1 MTLRKAI
8 LSVVI
13 IAAFIASH
21 FIQGSL
27 NHDRETF
34 GLTRTAIISNAPPI
48 LAFTTVALGGF
59 RGLIAN
65 TLWIRTTELQEDGK
79 YFEAV
84 QLADWI
90 TKLQPHFTSVW
101 VHQAWNMAYNISV
114 KFPNPEDRWLWV
126 QRAIELLRDEGM
138 RYNPHEALMYRE
150 LGWIYQHKMGA
161 YLDDAHMTYKAR
173 WARQIEDIIPGGR
186 PDYATLLKPD
196 TAANSN
202 RVAIMVNKFKLVP
215 SIMK

>member
-65 TLWIRTTELQEDGK
+65 TLWIRTTELQDDGK
-79 YFEAV
+79 YLPASGY
-84 QLADWI
+84 
-90 TKLQPHFTSVW
+90 T
-101 VHQAWNMAYNISV
+101 
-114 KFPNPEDRWLWV
+114 R
-126 QRAIELLRDEGM
+126 
-138 RYNPHEALMYRE
+138 
-150 LGWIYQHKMGA
+150 LGTWP
-161 YLDDAHMTYKAR
+161 TTFR
-173 WARQIEDIIPGGR
+173 
-186 PDYATLLKPD
+186 
-196 TAANSN
+196 
-202 RVAIMVNKFKLVP
+202 
-215 SIMK
+215 